1 MSELYTFHKNTS
13 AEILRQTIQRVDEA
27 YAPATIRAYQA
38 DFIDFISYCDN
49 NHENALPASAEIIA
63 SYITH
68 LTNAHR
74 SSASIRRA
82 VSGIAT
88 IHTLNEYSNPTMNST
103 VKLSLRKMHRQL
115 GRFSKQAEGITSA
128 ILEDMVAATDQD
140 IRGLRDR
147 AILLVAYDTLCRR
160 SELVAIKIEDISQQI
175 MDRKSGVQST
185 VLFIRKSK
193 TDQESHG
200 RWLPISA
207 VAAQALNDWL
217 KKSNIKNGLVFRGV
231 NRANKLYEKLNPGQI
246 SRIYKKI
253 AKVAKVDP
261 SLIHNISGHSMR
273 VGAAQ
278 DLVISGASLPI
289 IMCRGRWSKSD
300 TVMRYVEK
308 VGIPI

>member
-1 MSELYTFHKNTS
+1 MNTKNK
-13 AEILRQTIQRVDEA
+13 LMLTIKKIEGA

-38 DFIDFISYCDN
+38 DFTDFISYCDN
-49 NHENALPASAEIIA
+49 HQANALPASSEIIA

-68 LTNAHR
+68 LSHAHR

-88 IHTLNEYSNPTMNST
+88 IHSLNEYSNHTMNST

-115 GRFSKQAEGITSA
+115 GRFSKQAEGITSS
-128 ILEDMVAATDQD
+128 ILEDMVASTDQS
-140 IRGLRDR
+140 IRGIRDR
-147 AILLVAYDTLCRR
+147 ALLLVAYDTLCRR
-160 SELVAIKIEDISQQI
+160 SELVAVRFEDISQKI
-175 MDRKSGVQST
+175 MDRKSGAQST
-185 VLFIRKSK
+185 VIFIRKSK
-193 TDQESHG
+193 TDQEAHG

-207 VAAQALNDWL
+207 VTAEALHDWL
-217 KKSNIKNGLVFRGV
+217 KKSNIKNGLIFRGV
-231 NRANKLYEKLNPGQI
+231 NRANKLSEKLNPGQI

-300 TVMRYVEK
+300 TVMRYVQK

>member
-1 MSELYTFHKNTS
+1 MKIIQLKYNNS
-13 AEILRQTIQRVDEA
+13 AYLLSQTIQRIDGA

-49 NHENALPASAEIIA
+49 NHANALPATAEIIA
-63 SYITH
+63 SYIAH

-88 IHTLNEYSNPTMNST
+88 IHTLNEYINPTMNSA

-115 GRFSKQAEGITSA
+115 GRFSKQAEGITSS
-128 ILEDMVAATDQD
+128 ILEDMVASTDQS

-147 AILLVAYDTLCRR
+147 ALLLVAYDTLCRR
-160 SELVAIKIEDISQQI
+160 SELVAIKVEDISQQI
-175 MDRKSGVQST
+175 MDRKSRVQST

-193 TDQESHG
+193 TDQEAHG
-200 RWLPISA
+200 RWLPISTL
-207 VAAQALNDWL
+207 AAQALNNWL
-217 KKSNIKNGLVFRGV
+217 EKSNIKIGLVFRGV
-231 NRANKLYEKLNPGQI
+231 NRANKLSEKLNPGQI

-289 IMCRGRWSKSD
+289 IMCRGRWTKSD